1 MIGIKVLL
9 EKVEGNADDDRHLL
23 NGVDSTGWLLGPPR
37 FGFVQIGL
45 DRILLGLR
53 KIELVDRGNDCSFGQ
68 RGRKMI
74 GQPRVGAA
82 WDGEETW
89 WFKRWRCRWS
99 IGPLQR
105 SLDGR

>member
-1 MIGIKVLL
+1 M
-9 EKVEGNADDDRHLL
+9 
-23 NGVDSTGWLLGPPR
+23 LGPPR
-37 FGFVQIGL
+37 VGIVQIGL
-45 DRILLGLR
+45 DGILLGLR
-53 KIELVDRGNDCSFGQ
+53 KIKLVDPGSDRTFGQ

-74 GQPRVGAA
+74 GQPRVGVA
-82 WDGEETW
+82 WNGEETW